1 MRAMQP
7 AISIAQEANAGQIA
21 DLVNQAYRPGTA
33 EAGWTHESGLVAG
46 ERTSAQQV
54 LGLFH
59 DGSTVLVMQHDARII
74 ACVHVARAG
83 DACWIGM
90 LATAPQRQ
98 AGGIGKAM
106 LAAAET
112 FALRHH
118 QPRALKMAV
127 LTSRPE
133 LLSFYQ
139 RRGYALNGHVSAYPL
154 DAGVGTPQRD
164 DLQVLEL
171 QKTVG

>member
-1 MRAMQP
+1 MVVMHP
-7 AISIAQEANAGQIA
+7 AISIAQETNAGQIA
-21 DLVNQAYRPGTA
+21 DLVNQAYRPSTA

-54 LGLFH
+54 RGLFH
-59 DGSTVLVMQHDARII
+59 EDSTVLVMHHEARIV
-74 ACVHVARAG
+74 ACVHVARVE
-83 DACWIGM
+83 DVCWIGM
-90 LATAPQRQ
+90 VATAPQHQ

-106 LAAAET
+106 LAAAEA

-118 QPRALKMAV
+118 RPRALKMAV
-127 LTSRPE
+127 LSSRPE

-139 RRGYALNGHVSAYPL
+139 RRGYALNGKVSAYPV